1 MKADHFE
8 QQKLLDLA
16 AEDVAL
22 TQLAHRGRTL
32 AEVAAVAAAEEAERT
47 FSADVI
53 RAETEAR
60 DLGREVKRLESDVE
74 TVRARED
81 KDQRLLDSGSVAP
94 KELTNLQHELES
106 LKRRQSDLEDQELEL
121 MERLEVAEKALAAAQ
136 QGLDKARE
144 DRERA
149 EQQRDDA
156 LADIA
161 DQTKRHEAARA
172 EVAGGISAP
181 LLTLYDRI
189 RTQTGT
195 TGAAMLKARSC
206 QGCRIEFYGSQLA
219 AVRNADPHEV
229 VRCENCGRILVRTAE
244 SGCEASERRQHAA
257 ATGGRVSRRFIVEAD
272 GGSRGNPGPAGYG
285 ALVRDAETG
294 RLLAERAASVGR
306 ATNNVAEYGG
316 LVAGL
321 QAALDLDPTAEVEVR
336 MDSKLVV
343 EQMSGRWQV
352 KHPDMRQLATQAQA
366 IARQLGAVRY
376 TWVPRAQNGAADALA
391 NSAMDGRPIH
401 RDAAAEPVV
410 LEDDVQPS
418 AEPAPVVTTVT
429 HLLRHGQ
436 TEHTPERRFSGRNEL
451 PLSLTGRAE
460 AEAAGERAP
469 GPRGRGRRRVAA
481 AADAGDGGDRGR
493 RPRAPGRVRPGPRRA
508 GLRRPR
514 GADVRRGAPRSTRWP
529 RAGSCRT

>member
-1 MKADHFE
+1 
-8 QQKLLDLA
+8 
-16 AEDVAL
+16 
-22 TQLAHRGRTL
+22 
-32 AEVAAVAAAEEAERT
+32 
-47 FSADVI
+47 
-53 RAETEAR
+53 
-60 DLGREVKRLESDVE
+60 
-74 TVRARED
+74 
-81 KDQRLLDSGSVAP
+81 
-94 KELTNLQHELES
+94 
-106 LKRRQSDLEDQELEL
+106 
-121 MERLEVAEKALAAAQ
+121 
-136 QGLDKARE
+136 
-144 DRERA
+144 
-149 EQQRDDA
+149 
-156 LADIA
+156 
-161 DQTKRHEAARA
+161 
-172 EVAGGISAP
+172 
-181 LLTLYDRI
+181 
-189 RTQTGT
+189 
-195 TGAAMLKARSC
+195 
-206 QGCRIEFYGSQLA
+206 
-219 AVRNADPHEV
+219 
-229 VRCENCGRILVRTAE
+229 
-244 SGCEASERRQHAA
+244 
-257 ATGGRVSRRFIVEAD
+257 VSRRFIVEAD

-401 RDAAAEPVV
+401 RDATAEPVV

-460 AEAAGERAP
+460 VEAAGERLRDLGVEVVVASPLRRTRETAEIVAGVLGLPVAFDRDLVELDFGDLEGLTFDEAAAKHPLAARRFMSDVTVAAP
-469 GPRGRGRRRVAA
+469 GGESIAGVSTRVSRARRRILSEH
-481 AADAGDGGDRGR
+481 AGRTVLIVSHVT
-493 RPRAPGRVRPGPRRA
+493 PIKLLLTA
-508 GLRRPR
+508 GLGVGDEVVHRVFLEAASLCTVTWSSDGRSS
-514 GADVRRGAPRSTRWP
+514 VRAVNDTAHLR
-529 RAGSCRT
+529 

>member
-1 MKADHFE
+1 
-8 QQKLLDLA
+8 
-16 AEDVAL
+16 
-22 TQLAHRGRTL
+22 
-32 AEVAAVAAAEEAERT
+32 
-47 FSADVI
+47 
-53 RAETEAR
+53 
-60 DLGREVKRLESDVE
+60 
-74 TVRARED
+74 
-81 KDQRLLDSGSVAP
+81 
-94 KELTNLQHELES
+94 
-106 LKRRQSDLEDQELEL
+106 
-121 MERLEVAEKALAAAQ
+121 
-136 QGLDKARE
+136 
-144 DRERA
+144 
-149 EQQRDDA
+149 
-156 LADIA
+156 
-161 DQTKRHEAARA
+161 
-172 EVAGGISAP
+172 
-181 LLTLYDRI
+181 
-189 RTQTGT
+189 
-195 TGAAMLKARSC
+195 
-206 QGCRIEFYGSQLA
+206 
-219 AVRNADPHEV
+219 
-229 VRCENCGRILVRTAE
+229 
-244 SGCEASERRQHAA
+244 
-257 ATGGRVSRRFIVEAD
+257 VSRRFIVEAD

-285 ALVRDAETG
+285 ALVRDATSG

-460 AEAAGERAP
+460 AEAAGERLRDLGVEVVVASPLRRTRETAEIVGGVLGLPVAFDRDLVELDFGDLEGLTFDEAAAKHPLAARRFMSDVTVAAP
-469 GPRGRGRRRVAA
+469 GGESIAGVSTRVSRARRRILSEH
-481 AADAGDGGDRGR
+481 AGRTVLIVSHVT
-493 RPRAPGRVRPGPRRA
+493 PIKLLLTA
-508 GLRRPR
+508 GLGVGDEVVHRVFLEAASLCTVTWSSDGRSS
-514 GADVRRGAPRSTRWP
+514 VRAVNDTAHLR
-529 RAGSCRT
+529 